1 VKDILILL
9 INIYFC
15 SGDAS
20 GDKDEEKEKEN
31 RKRKGDDA

>member
-1 VKDILILL
+1 MMNK
-9 INIYFC
+9 YFC
-15 SGDAS
+15 SGDTS